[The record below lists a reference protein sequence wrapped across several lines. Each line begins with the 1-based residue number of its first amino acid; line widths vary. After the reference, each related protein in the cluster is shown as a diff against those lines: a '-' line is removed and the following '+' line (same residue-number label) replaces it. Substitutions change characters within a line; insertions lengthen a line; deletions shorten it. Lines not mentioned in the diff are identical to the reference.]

1 MKFQFLQYVTTLDKF
16 FMSVEN
22 YNNIDQELKSFSFE
36 IIKPEL
42 VNFTKIFLSNIKDS
56 YKIQILSNKKLIY
69 LYSIIILIISTL
81 IIFSKNPKNKF
92 TQKLFFKNNELLMF
106 FLISNLI
113 TIVLLSL
120 IHMPKIRIM
129 SVQGIFFIPIIFSYT
144 ISIILDN
151 FTEEEN

>member
-1 MKFQFLQYVTTLDKF
+1 
-16 FMSVEN
+16 
-22 YNNIDQELKSFSFE
+22 
-36 IIKPEL
+36 
-42 VNFTKIFLSNIKDS
+42 
-56 YKIQILSNKKLIY
+56 
-69 LYSIIILIISTL
+69 
-81 IIFSKNPKNKF
+81 
-92 TQKLFFKNNELLMF
+92 MF

>member
-1 MKFQFLQYVTTLDKF
+1 M
-16 FMSVEN
+16 
-22 YNNIDQELKSFSFE
+22 
-36 IIKPEL
+36 
-42 VNFTKIFLSNIKDS
+42 
-56 YKIQILSNKKLIY
+56 
-69 LYSIIILIISTL
+69 
-81 IIFSKNPKNKF
+81 IFSKNLKNRF

-144 ISIILDN
+144 ISIIIDN